1 MCSDQIRWW
10 ARVRTSNWGQGVGVE
25 KLAGSIFLA
34 TSEAARAAATTN
46 GYLSTSSTLAA
57 EYDIFRG
64 RCAVPAARCRG
75 EERRAREQ
83 RGGHDHE
90 QRDAM
95 QAGGTRSAAV
105 QGAEQRGGQDRPDVA
120 PRLEESG
127 GGTRLA
133 GRSGG
138 VETGL
143 QSEVVE
149 RVGQTEDGTDPAERS
164 HPP

>member
-1 MCSDQIRWW
+1 MCSDQIRWL
-10 ARVRTSNWGQGVGVE
+10 ARVRTSNSGHGVGVE

-95 QAGGTRSAAV
+95 QAGGTPSAAA
-105 QGAEQRGGQDRPDVA
+105 QGARPRGGQGRPDGA
-120 PRLEESG
+120 ARPGGAG
-127 GGTRLA
+127 GGDRLA
-133 GRSGG
+133 GRRRG
-138 VETGL
+138 
-143 QSEVVE
+143 
-149 RVGQTEDGTDPAERS
+149 R
-164 HPP
+164 